1 MTGAGVPLRGR
12 ILPDTERKGHRF
24 VELDALVIADGD
36 APVACIRH
44 DVIWRLR
51 GASCSR
57 R

>member
-24 VELDALVIADGD
+24 VELDALVIVDGD
-36 APVACIRH
+36 ALVACIRH